1 MKKLCYV
8 LLISIILSFCL
19 ALSGCSASTESK
31 TSAGASRG
39 TLDLTDWDFENDGII
54 SLDGQWEFYWDKLLS
69 DNDIMTAT
77 PDLYVEV
84 PNSWTKYTLN
94 GTNLPVEGYATY
106 RLHVI
111 SDLPEGTQLG
121 LYLGNFSSAYH
132 LYADGKLIE
141 STGHIANNAKE
152 EIGTFRPQDVYF
164 SLPAPEFDIIIQT
177 SNYHYG
183 LSGFWSAVFLGNS
196 TEISTL
202 YDSNEIKTALL
213 YGALLI
219 IAVFYL
225 ALSFL
230 HRGQK
235 YTLYFCLLCIFSLL
249 FADGLEFNLLPRF
262 IPWLSINRVIFLCYS
277 SYIWGAFFLVAFFH
291 SLFETRASHIICRI
305 VLITSICWQLFFI
318 IASPLFFSKIINFE
332 AFPVSLLN
340 FNFFAV
346 LLCSIVIT
354 AAGLKKNKTDGLLNL
369 LCIFIFLATFLYDS
383 MFYTNKFDSALGATF
398 YSAIYMVLLIQMFI
412 QAKRMKEYHEAKTN
426 AELKFLQ
433 AQIKPHFLY
442 NSMNTFISTSRYNPD
457 KARELMA
464 NFSEYLRKSFDFKG
478 TGQLVPLKDEIRL
491 TQAYLNIEQARFEE
505 RIEVGFEQPENQEI
519 MVPSCM
525 LQPVVENAIIHG
537 ILPKPEGGRIDI
549 RVEDRGDALRFSVKD
564 DGLGMSPQEL
574 SHITENE
581 TNGVGLTNITQRLR
595 VLYGKKLNIRS
606 EAGKGTE
613 ISWEIPL
620 KARKRRKSN

>member
-1 MKKLCYV
+1 MRKSQCI
-8 LLISIILSFCL
+8 LLILIILFGL
-19 ALSGCSASTESK
+19 GLSGCAESAGND

-39 TLDLTDWDFENDGII
+39 TLDLTKWDFGNDGMI
-54 SLDGQWEFYWDKLLS
+54 SLDGQWEFYWDKFLFYDDL
-69 DNDIMTAT
+69 MTAT
-77 PDLYVEV
+77 PDLYAEI
-84 PNSWTKYTLN
+84 PSSWTKYTLN
-94 GTNLPVEGYATY
+94 GIKLPSEGYATY

-121 LYLGNFSSAYH
+121 LYIGNFSSAYN
-132 LYADGKLIE
+132 LYVDGDLIE
-141 STGHIANNAKE
+141 STGHVADNAAD
-152 EIGTFRPQDVYF
+152 EIGEFRSQDVYF
-164 SLPAPEFDIIIQT
+164 SLPASEFDIVIQT

-183 LSGFWSAVFLGNS
+183 LSGFWSAAFLGNS
-196 TEISTL
+196 ADISGL
-202 YDSNEIKTALL
+202 YDSNVIKTALL

-219 IAVFYL
+219 IAAFYL
-225 ALSFL
+225 AMSFL

-235 YTLYFCLLCIFSLL
+235 YTFYFFLLCIFSLF
-249 FADGLEFNLLPRF
+249 FADGLEFNLLPRLL
-262 IPWLSINRVIFLCYS
+262 PWLNIDRVIFLCYS
-277 SYIWGAFFLVAFFH
+277 SYIWGAFFLAAFFH
-291 SLFETRASHIICRI
+291 SLFESRVSHIVCRI
-305 VLITSICWQLFFI
+305 ILITSICWQLFFI
-318 IASPLFFSKIINFE
+318 ITSPLFFSKVINSG
-332 AFPVSLLN
+332 AFPVGLLN

-354 AAGLKKNKTDGLLNL
+354 AAGLKNNKTDGLLNL

-383 MFYTNKFDSALGATF
+383 MFYANKFDSALGATF
-398 YSAIYMVLLIQMFI
+398 YIAIYMVLLIQMFI
-412 QAKRMKEYHEAKTN
+412 QAKRIKEYHEAKTN

-442 NSMNTFISTSRYNPD
+442 NSMNTFISTSRYDPD

-464 NFSEYLRKSFDFKG
+464 DFSEYLRKSFDFKG

-505 RIEVGFEQPENQEI
+505 RIKVSFGQPENQEI

-525 LQPVVENAIIHG
+525 LQPVVENAVIHG

-549 RVEDRGDALRFSVKD
+549 RVENRGGSLRFSVKD
-564 DGLGMSPQEL
+564 DGVGISTPEL

-581 TNGVGLTNITQRLR
+581 TSGVGLANISQRLR
-595 VLYGKKLNIRS
+595 VLYGKKLNIQS
-606 EAGKGTE
+606 EVGKGTE
-613 ISWEIPL
+613 VSWEIPL